1 MAEQTSVCADRLF
14 PDSRGAAM
22 NKEALSEKE
31 ILLLVRKGDRDAY
44 QMIVVRYMQTAYY
57 IALGFVHNQEDACD
71 LSQDAFIRAFRK
83 IKQFDP
89 ERRFFPWF
97 YKLLKNLCLDHIKR
111 RRRRNEVPLDSVQ
124 VIKEDKE
131 DREMKAVMW
140 RGIEELPFE
149 QREIIILRYF
159 RQYSYAEIAEI
170 TGKPMGTV
178 MSSLFYAKKKLK
190 EILKKY
196 LYVDGIEAKE

>member
-1 MAEQTSVCADRLF
+1 
-14 PDSRGAAM
+14 M
-22 NKEALSEKE
+22 NEDALSERE
-31 ILLLVRKGDRDAY
+31 ILLKVRRGDREAY
-44 QMIVVRYMQTAYY
+44 QKIVVRYMQTAYY
-57 IALGFVHNQEDACD
+57 IALGFVHNQEDARD

-89 ERRFFPWF
+89 EKRFFPWF

-111 RRRRNEVPLDSVQ
+111 RQRCNEIPLESVQ
-124 VIKEDKE
+124 VVKEEKE
-131 DREMKAVMW
+131 DRELKAVVW

-159 RQYSYAEIAEI
+159 RQYSYEEIAEI
-170 TGKPMGTV
+170 MDKPLGTV

-196 LYVDGIEAKE
+196 LQSDGIEAKE

>member
-1 MAEQTSVCADRLF
+1 MAEQSVVYADRLF
-14 PDSRGAAM
+14 PERRREKM
-22 NKEALSEKE
+22 NKEALTEKE
-31 ILLLVRKGDRDAY
+31 ILLKVLRGDRDAY
-44 QMIVVRYMQTAYY
+44 QKIVVRYMQTAYY
-57 IALGFVHNQEDACD
+57 IALGFVHNQEDARD

-89 ERRFFPWF
+89 EKRFFPWF

-111 RRRRNEVPLDSVQ
+111 RQRCHEIPLDSVQ
-124 VIKEDKE
+124 VIKEEKE
-131 DREMKAVMW
+131 DRELKAVMW

-159 RQYSYAEIAEI
+159 RQYSYEEIAEI
-170 TGKPMGTV
+170 MDKPLGTV
-178 MSSLFYAKKKLK
+178 MSSLFYAKKKLR

-196 LYVDGIEAKE
+196 LTVDGIGAKE

>member
-1 MAEQTSVCADRLF
+1 M
-14 PDSRGAAM
+14 
-22 NKEALSEKE
+22 
-31 ILLLVRKGDRDAY
+31 
-44 QMIVVRYMQTAYY
+44 
-57 IALGFVHNQEDACD
+57 HNQEDARD

-89 ERRFFPWF
+89 ENRFFPWF

-111 RRRRNEVPLDSVQ
+111 RQRCREIPLDSVQ
-124 VIKEDKE
+124 VIKEEKE
-131 DREMKAVMW
+131 DRELKAVMW

-159 RQYSYAEIAEI
+159 RQYSYEEIAEI
-170 TGKPMGTV
+170 LGKPLGTV

-196 LYVDGIEAKE
+196 LQSDGIEAKE

>member
-14 PDSRGAAM
+14 PDGRGAAM
-22 NKEALSEKE
+22 NKEALSEKD
-31 ILLLVRKGDRDAY
+31 ILLLVRKGDREAY

-57 IALGFVHNQEDACD
+57 IALGFVHNQEDARD

-111 RRRRNEVPLDSVQ
+111 RRRYNEVPLDSVQ

-159 RQYSYAEIAEI
+159 RQYSYEEIAEI

-196 LYVDGIEAKE
+196 LYEDGIEAKE

>member
-1 MAEQTSVCADRLF
+1 
-14 PDSRGAAM
+14 M
-22 NKEALSEKE
+22 NEEALSEKE
-31 ILLLVRKGDRDAY
+31 ILLKVRGGDREAY
-44 QMIVVRYMQTAYY
+44 QKIVVRYMQTAYY
-57 IALGFVHNQEDACD
+57 IALGFVHNQEDARD

-89 ERRFFPWF
+89 EKRFFPWF

-111 RRRRNEVPLDSVQ
+111 RQRCHEIPLESVQ

-131 DREMKAVMW
+131 DRELKAVMW

-159 RQYSYAEIAEI
+159 RQYSYEEIAEI
-170 TGKPMGTV
+170 MDKPLGTV

-196 LYVDGIEAKE
+196 LQWDGIEAKE